1 MPDSLSLTSPTR
13 SATPQTPADMK
24 QWTTVIT
31 ARANILHI
39 PFREIWEYRELVMR
53 LVHRDFVSRYKQT
66 VLGSAWYVIQPLFTS
81 LMFTLV
87 FNRIAK
93 ISTGEIPPMLFF
105 MAGTVCWGYFSSC
118 VTNTAATFSSNA
130 GLFDKVYFPR
140 LVVPISQLIV
150 NLIGFGMQMGMFLAF
165 YLYYYW
171 EGAPIGMGWRI
182 IVLPVLLFQMA
193 ALGLGVGCMVSA
205 VTTRFR
211 DLQIML
217 GFFMQLWMYASCV
230 VYPLSLVPENW
241 RWLYSLNPMVFI
253 IEAFRFAFMGQGTVY
268 LIQLVVSMAVGIV
281 VVFLG
286 LILFNKME
294 RTCVDLV

>member
-1 MPDSLSLTSPTR
+1 MNSN
-13 SATPQTPADMK
+13 SAK
-24 QWTTVIT
+24 SREWTTIIT
-31 ARANILHI
+31 SEHKLLHI
-39 PFREIWEYRELVMR
+39 PWKELWEYRELIMR

-87 FNRIAK
+87 FNKIAK
-93 ISTGEIPPMLFF
+93 ISTGEIPPILFF
-105 MAGTVCWGYFSSC
+105 LAGTVCWTYFNSC
-118 VTNTAATFSSNA
+118 VTNTASTFSANA
-130 GLFDKVYFPR
+130 SLFDKVYFPR

-150 NLIGFGMQMGMFLAF
+150 NLIGFGMQMVLFLVF
-165 YLYYYW
+165 YIYYFAQ
-171 EGAPIGMGWRI
+171 GADIAMGWRI
-182 IVLPVLLFQMA
+182 VVLPVLLLQMA

-230 VYPLSLVPENW
+230 VYPLSMVPENW
-241 RWLYSLNPMVFI
+241 RWLYALNPMVFI

-268 LIQLVVSMAVGIV
+268 LWQIVVSFFVSIAVVLI
-281 VVFLG
+281 G
-286 LILFNKME
+286 LVMFNRTQ
-294 RTCVDLV
+294 RTCVDIL

>member
-1 MPDSLSLTSPTR
+1 
-13 SATPQTPADMK
+13 
-24 QWTTVIT
+24 
-31 ARANILHI
+31 
-39 PFREIWEYRELVMR
+39 MR
-53 LVHRDFVSRYKQT
+53 LVHRDFVARYKQT
-66 VLGSAWYVIQPLFTS
+66 ILGSAWYVIQPLFMS
-81 LMFTLV
+81 MMFTLV
-87 FNRIAK
+87 FNRIAR

-105 MAGTVCWGYFSSC
+105 MSGTVCWGYFSSC
-118 VTNTAATFSSNA
+118 VTNTATTFSANA

-150 NLIGFGMQMGMFLAF
+150 NLIGFGMQMGMFLIF
-165 YLYYYW
+165 YGYYYW
-171 EGAPIGMGWRI
+171 QGAPIGMGWRI

-205 VTTRFR
+205 ITTRFR

-230 VYPLSLVPENW
+230 VYPLSQVPENW
-241 RWLYSLNPMVFI
+241 RWIYSFNPMVFI

-286 LILFNKME
+286 LVLFNKMG
-294 RTCVDLV
+294 RTCVDLI

>member
-1 MPDSLSLTSPTR
+1 MNR
-13 SATPQTPADMK
+13 SNAAREE
-24 QWTTVIT
+24 WTTVIT
-31 ARANILHI
+31 SEHKLLYI
-39 PFREIWEYRELVMR
+39 PLREIWEYRELIMR

-87 FNRIAK
+87 FNKIAK

-105 MAGTVCWGYFSSC
+105 LAGTVCWGYFNNC
-118 VTNTAATFSSNA
+118 VTNTATTFSSNA
-130 GLFDKVYFPR
+130 SLFDKVYFPR

-150 NLIGFGMQMGMFLAF
+150 NLIGFGMQMVLFLFFYFYFLAQ
-165 YLYYYW
+165 
-171 EGAPIGMGWRI
+171 GADITMGWRI
-182 IVLPVLLFQMA
+182 VVLPMLLLQMA

-217 GFFMQLWMYASCV
+217 SFFMQLWMYASCV

-241 RWLYSLNPMVFI
+241 RWLYALNPMVFI
-253 IEAFRFAFMGQGTVY
+253 IEAFRYAFMGHGTVY
-268 LIQLVVSMAVGIV
+268 LWQIVVSFFVSIAVVLI
-281 VVFLG
+281 G
-286 LILFNKME
+286 LIMFNKTQ
-294 RTCVDLV
+294 RTCVDIL